1 MLLIRYIRLRL
12 LYRLI
17 GSQDLSLLSL
27 TSTHNL
33 ASHHHLPLSIG
44 RSWLT
49 LIFLLLAFKDQLLL
63 LDAQLL
69 LLLR

>member
-1 MLLIRYIRLRL
+1 MLLIRYIRLSL

-17 GSQDLSLLSL
+17 GSQDLSLLVL

-33 ASHHHLPLSIG
+33 PSHHHLRLTVG
-44 RSWLT
+44 RAWLT

-63 LDAQLL
+63 LNTQLL
-69 LLLR
+69 LG